1 MDKKQENESNLFDK
15 NVSKHV
21 GLILVIKQS
30 HVFNTPH
37 VFPICWVMMVLNVTG
52 GAVCPQDFFPYRL
65 LSSWKLWNS
74 GPWNL
79 PCVSF
84 IHSLYKLHGC
94 ESAVAVLLQQRSL
107 LLTCAHITDHKS
119 AAVSPTCF
127 PFPPA
132 HTPSPPLSACV
143 FLIFFLS
150 VSLWRLHLDRPA
162 WLYLPLPTH
171 RSHR

>member
-1 MDKKQENESNLFDK
+1 MNQTCLIK

-84 IHSLYKLHGC
+84 THSLYKLHGC

-107 LLTCAHITDHKS
+107 LLTCAHITGHKS

-132 HTPSPPLSACV
+132 HTPSPLCQRACSSSSSWASHSGGSTLTGLRGCTCLYPLTAV
-143 FLIFFLS
+143 TAN
-150 VSLWRLHLDRPA
+150 D
-162 WLYLPLPTH
+162 
-171 RSHR
+171 